1 MADTNTEIKRVI
13 TVDTGDSIEKLSEYK
28 DRIDSLISALDNLDK
43 ESEEYKSLASEL
55 ADAQEQLNSI
65 MTETKDANDRLSDS
79 YNELGDHL
87 DDIKDRIEE
96 LDDTSTEVKDNI
108 TEYGNAFG
116 GAFDKMLDGVKKID
130 GPLGQVGGAVKDMI
144 PVIRSVN
151 STAIAGLTGVKKAI
165 ASTGIGLLVVAVGM
179 LATHWEDVKK
189 AVSNLNPVTRQ
200 YNALLDE
207 TKRKVESIKKEWEA
221 ANIAQKLHLDIMQA
235 QGKSTLEQLE
245 YIRDNSKQR
254 LADLDKANASL
265 AKGMEEADRMIAKGA
280 KAEELFG
287 GQYAERLTEYNAYLT
302 ERLNLTKTISDAEW
316 NITLENIK
324 KETDA
329 RNEAEAEAKANE
341 EKRKA
346 LYEEKKKLYEQ
357 ERSEAEALYE
367 TIRKN
372 SLSELELLEETY
384 NEQKAQL
391 ERFGLDT
398 TLLTAQYEEERK
410 KIILEQ
416 EAEIQEKE
424 QAYRNERLQNIKD
437 NYDAEAEQLL
447 FEAELEIENE
457 QALADAKYQIEQD
470 LLERKIA
477 LQEQYIEEYQGTQEG
492 LIEAEAELDALRL
505 QYANNKKKY
514 DKETTDYAKQKA
526 KEEKE
531 AKMTALTASLSV
543 AASVFGSL
551 SDLAEENSEQY
562 KAFAIMETTIST
574 LEGAIN
580 AYKSMAG
587 IPYVGPALGA
597 AAAAAVTIAGIA
609 NINKIRSTTK
619 NSSGGAS
626 VSAPTIDTPSM
637 TTVSPLLDEQADMNR
652 MDMSGMEG
660 DSSQS
665 QQNVR
670 VYVVDQ
676 DIRDANRKAEVVED
690 NATF

>member
-1 MADTNTEIKRVI
+1 MADNTEIKRVI

-65 MTETKDANDRLSDS
+65 MTDTKDANDRLSDS

-87 DDIKDRIEE
+87 DDIKDRIDE

-116 GAFDKMLDGVKKID
+116 GAFDKMLDGVKNID

-144 PVIRSVN
+144 PVIRNVN

-189 AVSNLNPVTRQ
+189 AVSNLNPMTRQ
-200 YNALLDE
+200 YNSLLDE

-221 ANIAQKLHLDIMQA
+221 ANISQRLHLDVMQA

-254 LADLDKANASL
+254 LAELDKANEGL
-265 AKGMEEADRMIAKGA
+265 AKGMEEADKMIAAGA
-280 KAEELFG
+280 KADDLFG
-287 GQYAERLTEYNAYLT
+287 GQYTARLTEYNAYLT

-324 KETDA
+324 RETDA
-329 RNEAEAEAKANE
+329 RNKAEAEAKADE

-346 LYEEKKKLYEQ
+346 LYDEKKKLYEQ
-357 ERSEAEALYE
+357 EKAEAEALYE

-391 ERFGLDT
+391 DRFGIDT
-398 TLLTAQYEEERK
+398 TLLTEQYEEERK
-410 KIILEQ
+410 RIILEQ
-416 EAEIQEKE
+416 ETEIQAKE
-424 QAYRNERLQNIKD
+424 QEFRDARLQNIKD
-437 NYDAEAEQLL
+437 NYDAEAEQML

-470 LLERKIA
+470 LIERKIA

-514 DKETTDYAKQKA
+514 DKETTDFAKQKA
-526 KEEKE
+526 KEEKD
-531 AKMTALTASLSV
+531 AKITALTASLGV

-551 SDLAEENSEQY
+551 SDLAEENSEEY

-574 LEGAIN
+574 LEGAIS

-587 IPYVGPALGA
+587 IPYVGPVLGA

-609 NINKIRSTTK
+609 NINKIRSATK

-626 VSAPTIDTPSM
+626 VSAPQINTPTM

-660 DSSQS
+660 DSSQQ

-676 DIRDANRKAEVVED
+676 DIRDANHKAEVVED

>member
-1 MADTNTEIKRVI
+1 MADNTEIKRVI

-65 MTETKDANDRLSDS
+65 MTDTKDANDRLSDS

-96 LDDTSTEVKDNI
+96 LDDTSTEVKENI

-151 STAIAGLTGVKKAI
+151 NTAIAGLTGVKKAI

-189 AVSNLNPVTRQ
+189 AVSNLNPMTRQ
-200 YNALLDE
+200 YNTLLEE
-207 TKRKVESIKKEWEA
+207 TKRKVEGIKKEWEA

-254 LADLDKANASL
+254 LAELDKANEGL
-265 AKGMEEADRMIAKGA
+265 AKGMEEAERMIASGW

-287 GQYAERLTEYNAYLT
+287 GQYAAKLTEYNAYLT
-302 ERLNLTKTISDAEW
+302 ERLNLTKSISDAEW
-316 NITLENIK
+316 GITLENIK
-324 KETDA
+324 RETDA
-329 RNEAEAEAKANE
+329 RNEAEAEAKADE
-341 EKRKA
+341 ERRKA

-384 NEQKAQL
+384 NEQKAKL

-424 QAYRNERLQNIKD
+424 QEYRNERLQNIQD
-437 NYDAEAEQLL
+437 RYDAEAEQML

-514 DKETTDYAKQKA
+514 DKDTTDFAKQKA

-551 SDLAEENSEQY
+551 SDLAEENSEEY

-597 AAAAAVTIAGIA
+597 AAAAAVTIAGLA

-660 DSSQS
+660 DSYQQ